1 MLIKLTYSLSL
12 IVDIALSYLPAFK
25 VFKSTYPTRSSR
37 NMSHWS
43 IVPLS
48 SISKVSSTY
57 LTFPPKDIF
66 STYLACSFYDMYLFI
81 LSFHTVLSCLFSLTF
96 LKFSSPKSSHSSVL
110 YIFSL
115 RFHFDIPNLFYP
127 CYFTSTYLPFS
138 PPPPLTYLNLVYPW
152 DFKAYYIFPLRSHI
166 DISHPPLRSNT
177 NLFHPPLD
185 ISHRLRLLL
194 SNYYR
199 RSNSLRC

>member
-1 MLIKLTYSLSL
+1 
-12 IVDIALSYLPAFK
+12 
-25 VFKSTYPTRSSR
+25 
-37 NMSHWS
+37 MSHWS

-138 PPPPLTYLNLVYPW
+138 PPPPWPILTLSIPEISKPIISSPWDLTLTYL
-152 DFKAYYIFPLRSHI
+152 I
-166 DISHPPLRSNT
+166 PPLRSNT

-194 SNYYR
+194 SNYYC

>member
-1 MLIKLTYSLSL
+1 
-12 IVDIALSYLPAFK
+12 
-25 VFKSTYPTRSSR
+25 
-37 NMSHWS
+37 MSHWS

-57 LTFPPKDIF
+57 LTFQPKDIF

-138 PPPPLTYLNLVYPW
+138 LPPPPWPILTLSIPEISKPIISSPWDLTLTYLIPPW
-152 DFKAYYIFPLRSHI
+152 DLTLTYFTLPLISHI
-166 DISHPPLRSNT
+166 D
-177 NLFHPPLD
+177 
-185 ISHRLRLLL
+185 
-194 SNYYR
+194 
-199 RSNSLRC
+199 